1 MLHSLLAML
10 LEHVAQG
17 QTRFMTPG
25 IEPDARGVVLGRY
38 CLLSFAT
45 LEGVVSWL
53 RLYSAEASLDELLSE
68 LEIVRVR
75 SPLMSR
81 EFLVRIPAVS
91 SYACDRASRLT
102 RLLGGAVYTGS
113 SKHFVKYRDD
123 RSPYGYDAIEIGAL
137 PAGADFVLY
146 GDEFVQTYARESV
159 LEFEKLLYRLSIRRV
174 QGATRM
180 SDGDRNE
187 LYVAVARGLADGV
200 IRYLWRSRVD
210 GEAMLVEPPEGSAF
224 DSTFGNDG
232 RPRSYL
238 LMKLREV
245 PERIVE
251 LFISVPG
258 IDVFKPVGPAAAVA
272 LGYQHPIELSSC
284 ASVFGEGTFHLFWA
298 GDRVDTIAAPL
309 AMSKLGNLTKVDI
322 ELERPR
328 APSEMAARA
337 PALIGVSLDLA
348 AAQGAPRRVA
358 AALIPLEHAERLK
371 RLVFLLPPSSL
382 RGQRIA
388 ATDRGI
394 LIVSSGTLDLMPLG
408 DLFGEFAPGL
418 LVPVGMELVP
428 RVSPDVVV
436 RALGHTAGMITVFG
450 RDRRPFQLDES
461 SLQPLERR
469 ALAKIEVM
477 RTEITDISA
486 EALAVG
492 TVVNDPVGRFALWGF
507 ATPPAGDTKLLP

>member
-1 MLHSLLAML
+1 ML

-25 IEPDARGVVLGRY
+25 IEPDARGVVLGRF
-38 CLLSFAT
+38 CVLSFAT

-123 RSPYGYDAIEIGAL
+123 RSPYGYDAIEIGAV
-137 PAGADFVLY
+137 PPGADFVLY

-174 QGATRM
+174 QGARM
-180 SDGDRNE
+180 ADGDRSE

-210 GEAMLVEPPEGSAF
+210 GEAMLVEPPEGSSF
-224 DSTFGNDG
+224 TNDG

-238 LMKLREV
+238 LMKLRDV

-251 LFISVPG
+251 LFVSVPG
-258 IDVFKPVGPAAAVA
+258 IDMFAPVGPAAAVA

-284 ASVFGEGTFHLFWA
+284 ASVFGEGTFRLFWA
-298 GDRVDTIAAPL
+298 GDCVDAIAAPL
-309 AMSKLGNLTKVDI
+309 AMSKLSNLTKVDI
-322 ELERPR
+322 DLETPR

-337 PALIGVSLDLA
+337 PALIGVPLDLA
-348 AAQGAPRRVA
+348 ASQTAPRRIA

-408 DLFGEFAPGL
+408 ELFGEVAPGL

-428 RVSPDVVV
+428 RVSPDVVA
-436 RALGHTAGMITVFG
+436 RALGHTPGMITVFG

-469 ALAKIEVM
+469 ALAKIEVT
-477 RTEITDISA
+477 RAEINDVSA
-486 EALAVG
+486 DALTVG
-492 TVVNDPVGRFALWGF
+492 AVVNDPVGRFALWGF
-507 ATPPAGDTKLLP
+507 STPPAGDTKLLP